1 MRKKGG
7 RVLPLAKK
15 GCLSSRRLKK
25 KKNTSSVCIYVE

>member
-15 GCLSSRRLKK
+15 GCLSS
-25 KKNTSSVCIYVE
+25 SSFEEEEEYKALCV